1 MRRVR
6 LAVMVGLVVGL
17 AGTAAATSL
26 TIQRGLDTCVVK
38 DIYFAQGAS
47 SQYGAEK
54 GRSDYF
60 YTYGQGP
67 GGDSELGLIE
77 FDLTPLA
84 DANATS
90 ITSATMYLYRY
101 SQYGAP
107 TRYRVEQIG
116 QEWVEGTVLNYW
128 DKVDGAGHRF
138 HHPPIKLQA
147 GDWQDPNAGEASY
160 RYLSPSPLVP
170 NQRNG
175 NPGYKWVFRSTTY
188 PDGIRL
194 FDFRDSGL
202 NNDGEAFTSLAA
214 LEGGGPTFA
223 NGFGYFYDT
232 GADILYMRMDND
244 SGKPA
249 DMCVVDETRG
259 WNATTRLAAGGW
271 TNISDSVAG
280 TGVWVPCDMTEMVQ
294 RWEGLDGFAQE
305 PNYGVQVDE
314 VDQYVGGR
322 YRLSEYAADQ
332 TLRPMLVVEFEGLI
346 PEPAG
351 LGLIGLALMTLRRR
365 RG

>member
-1 MRRVR
+1 MRLVR

-17 AGTAAATSL
+17 AGVAGATSL

-47 SQYGAEK
+47 SQYGADR
-54 GRSDYF
+54 GGSDYL

-67 GGDSELGLIE
+67 GGDSDLGLIE

-90 ITSATMYLYRY
+90 IISATMYLYRY

-214 LEGGGPTFA
+214 LETGGPAPTPCTCGRTTTAASRPTCAWWTRPGAGTQRPVWRRVGGPTSRTPWRA
-223 NGFGYFYDT
+223 
-232 GADILYMRMDND
+232 
-244 SGKPA
+244 PA
-249 DMCVVDETRG
+249 CRSA
-259 WNATTRLAAGGW
+259 AT
-271 TNISDSVAG
+271 
-280 TGVWVPCDMTEMVQ
+280 
-294 RWEGLDGFAQE
+294 
-305 PNYGVQVDE
+305 
-314 VDQYVGGR
+314 
-322 YRLSEYAADQ
+322 
-332 TLRPMLVVEFEGLI
+332 
-346 PEPAG
+346 
-351 LGLIGLALMTLRRR
+351 
-365 RG
+365 